1 MSALRKGRPKDF
13 KLSNKILGES
23 QIVDHDFSF
32 CPRPIAEAITLLE
45 NRAPGSLA

>member
-1 MSALRKGRPKDF
+1 MCASRKGRPKHF
-13 KLSNKILGES
+13 KLSNGILEEA